1 MAIQRRF
8 RSVWVVLIN
17 LIFLFVLA
25 CNSSDGVPYPDSE
38 EQTKWM
44 YTKHCSICHGE
55 DGKLGLAGSPD
66 LSISILNK
74 EEVIAKIRNGNNEP
88 GKVMTPFKD
97 MLSKDEIELLTNFV
111 IAFRE

>member
-1 MAIQRRF
+1 MAIQRRI

-17 LIFLFVLA
+17 LLILFTFA
-25 CNSSDGVPYPDSE
+25 CDSSDGVPYQDSN
-38 EQTKWM
+38 EQTKWI

-66 LSISILNK
+66 LSISEISR
-74 EEVIAKIRNGNNEP
+74 EEIIAKIRIGNNEP

-97 MLSKDEIELLTNFV
+97 VLSKDEIELLTNFV